1 MLVPDHYSATWQ
13 FVLPDSLRILC
24 CCGDAGLTHVDRSTK
39 AFGSSLSF
47 DLSSSSQSLSS
58 ALTSSLTLSHGGLV
72 SPYGGTGGG
81 EGVAGGGSRLGGSV
95 LGGREI
101 GVGMGIYG
109 GCRYPEMSVGQRVV
123 RCNVLTLAK
132 TIECAGSCLHFL
144 LQVQCGCM
152 YVCIRLFG
160 F

>member
-1 MLVPDHYSATWQ
+1 MLVPDHYSVTWQ

-81 EGVAGGGSRLGGSV
+81 VSSASASDAIASTWSDQL
-95 LGGREI
+95 REI
-101 GVGMGIYG
+101 RYDHFSKQYGI
-109 GCRYPEMSVGQRVV
+109 EAVKQFDMLSGQHV
-123 RCNVLTLAK
+123 
-132 TIECAGSCLHFL
+132 
-144 LQVQCGCM
+144 
-152 YVCIRLFG
+152 
-160 F
+160 